1 MRYQT
6 KIGELRTVIR
16 IQYSV
21 VTGSG
26 ISKKTEWID
35 IGNQASTDP
44 PRFIK
49 CSWSPLGGMES
60 WVAQSTQVTDAAN
73 VVIRYNPS
81 VNSACRLIKD
91 GVIYNI
97 VGPNDPD
104 QHKHWTKFKV
114 KAAVNG
120 G

>member
-6 KIGELRTVIR
+6 KIGELRTMIR

-26 ISKKTEWID
+26 TSKITEWID
-35 IGNQASTDP
+35 VGNHAAADP

-49 CSWSPLGGMES
+49 CRWSPLGGMES

-81 VNSACRLIKD
+81 VNSTCRLMK
-91 GVIYNI
+91 GNVIYKI
-97 VGPNDPD
+97 IDPTDPD
-104 QHKHWTKFKV
+104 QHSHWLTFKA
-114 KAAVNG
+114 KASLNG
-120 G
+120 